1 MIKREPHPHD
11 VRARFCER
19 CGQGLDGKLIE
30 GIERAFCPA
39 CGFIVYRDPK
49 VASGTIFALDGRVV
63 LLKRGIEPSI
73 GKWVFPGGYVDRG
86 EPTPAAAV
94 RETREE
100 VGLDVMVEDLLG
112 VYSYEGVPVV
122 LVVYT
127 ARVVGGELRGNTEC
141 QEVRTFASAEIPWE
155 DLGFQSTADALR
167 TWAVR
172 RDMHSGK

>member
-39 CGFIVYRDPK
+39 CGFVVYRDPK

-86 EPTPAAAV
+86 EPVHLAAI

-100 VGLDVMVEDLLG
+100 VGLDVQIEDLLG
-112 VYSYEGVPVV
+112 VFSYEGVPVV
-122 LVVYT
+122 LVVY
-127 ARVVGGELRGNTEC
+127 AGRVIGGELKGNEETL
-141 QEVRTFASAEIPWE
+141 EVQSYRESEIPWTE
-155 DLGFQSTADALR
+155 LAFQSTEDALR
-167 TWAVR
+167 LWLER
-172 RDMHSGK
+172 NGKS